1 MTDIKFF
8 DSAGVKIAYIDV
20 PPKLEQ
26 GTAESAAPAVPPLEP
41 ILLIHGFASNIAM
54 NWTAPGWVEVLRR
67 AGYRVIAFDNRGHGH
82 SAKLYDLADYGSP
95 LMAEDA
101 RRLLDHL
108 GIKRAHVMG
117 YSMGARIA
125 AFLAIAHP
133 ERVSRIVFGGLGINM
148 VRGMAGTGPI
158 AHALE
163 AASIDDVTNPTART
177 FRAFAEQTKSDLK
190 ALAACIRSSRAKLA
204 AEMIATIASPVL
216 VAVGEHDVIGGS
228 PDELAKLITGAK
240 AFVIPGREHMKA
252 VGDAAYKAEVLSFLK
267 S

>member
-1 MTDIKFF
+1 MTEIKTF
-8 DSAGVKIAYIDV
+8 DSAGVSIAYID
-20 PPKLEQ
+20 E
-26 GTAESAAPAVPPLEP
+26 APHVSGNEAPSEP

-54 NWTAPGWVEVLRR
+54 NWIAPGWVETLRR
-67 AGYRVIAFDNRGHGH
+67 EGYRVIAFDNRGHGQ
-82 SAKLYDLADYGSP
+82 SAKLYDLADYGAP

-108 GIKRAHVMG
+108 GVQRANVFG
-117 YSMGARIA
+117 YSMGARIS
-125 AFLAIAHP
+125 AFLAIAHT

-163 AASIDDVTNPTART
+163 APSIDDVTNPTART

-190 ALAACIRSSRAKLA
+190 ALAACIRSSRAKLS
-204 AEMIATIASPVL
+204 AEMLATITSPVL
-216 VAVGEHDVIGGS
+216 VAVGERDVIGGS
-228 PDELAKLITGAK
+228 PDELAKLLPHGE

-252 VGDAAYKAEVLSFLK
+252 VGDKAFKAEVVRFFSANN
-267 S
+267 